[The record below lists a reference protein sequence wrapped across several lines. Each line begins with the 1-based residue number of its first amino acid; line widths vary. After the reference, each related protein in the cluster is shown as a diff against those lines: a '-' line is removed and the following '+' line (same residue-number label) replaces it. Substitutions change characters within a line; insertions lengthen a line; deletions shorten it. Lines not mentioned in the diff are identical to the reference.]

1 MNIIN
6 RFINSAIL
14 LPENIALE
22 VNDQKYSYRQLGDL
36 GKKLGTIILQSTRNE
51 FIGILAY
58 RSLSVYGGILGAL
71 AAGKCYIPFNPKFP
85 LNRILK
91 IIEMTGCDTFIVDKN
106 FAELIQS
113 ISASVDRK
121 LTFIFIE
128 DFEFN
133 PGNDKK
139 SVFISRSMIDSSAPS
154 SPVELDPSASAY
166 LLFTS
171 GSTGEPKGIPIS
183 HRNLAAYIDFVQDKY
198 PLVSQDRCSQAFDT
212 TFDPSVHDI
221 WVTWNAG
228 ASLVVVPE
236 LHLLNPVKFIQNKNL
251 TVWYSVPS
259 IGLFVKRLR
268 MLKPGIFPQ
277 LRFSIFSGEAL
288 PADFAEAW
296 QQAAPNS
303 VLINYYG
310 PTEITI
316 NITDYAWDS
325 HNSMKI
331 TENNIVPIGSV
342 FPTHKYLIIDEQLKP
357 VAKGSIGELI
367 ISGIQV
373 CNGYFKNPEKTK
385 ENFIFF
391 EGRDEPWYRTGDL
404 VKELPD
410 SCLLFSGRKDAQV
423 KIRGYRVELV
433 EIEGRVKNL
442 LPENEIR
449 VLAHPVKDNIAEG
462 IICFISGHKTKEDPE
477 ILKALSESLPSYMV
491 PNKLIYIKEFP
502 LNVNGKINNQEL
514 IKSHYHG

>member
-1 MNIIN
+1 
-6 RFINSAIL
+6 
-14 LPENIALE
+14 
-22 VNDQKYSYRQLGDL
+22 
-36 GKKLGTIILQSTRNE
+36 
-51 FIGILAY
+51 
-58 RSLSVYGGILGAL
+58 
-71 AAGKCYIPFNPKFP
+71 
-85 LNRILK
+85 
-91 IIEMTGCDTFIVDKN
+91 
-106 FAELIQS
+106 
-113 ISASVDRK
+113 
-121 LTFIFIE
+121 
-128 DFEFN
+128 
-133 PGNDKK
+133 
-139 SVFISRSMIDSSAPS
+139 
-154 SPVELDPSASAY
+154 
-166 LLFTS
+166 
-171 GSTGEPKGIPIS
+171 
-183 HRNLAAYIDFVQDKY
+183 
-198 PLVSQDRCSQAFDT
+198 
-212 TFDPSVHDI
+212 
-221 WVTWNAG
+221 
-228 ASLVVVPE
+228 
-236 LHLLNPVKFIQNKNL
+236 
-251 TVWYSVPS
+251 
-259 IGLFVKRLR
+259 

-277 LRFSIFSGEAL
+277 LRYSIFSGEAL

-296 QQAAPNS
+296 QQAAHNS

-331 TENNIVPIGSV
+331 TENNIVPIGSI
-342 FPTHKYLIIDEQLKP
+342 FPTHKYLIVDEQLKP
-357 VAKGSIGELI
+357 VAKGSVGELI

-385 ENFIFF
+385 ENFITF
-391 EGRDEPWYRTGDL
+391 EGQDEPWYRTGDL
-404 VKELPD
+404 IKELPD

-462 IICFISGHKTKEDPE
+462 IICFISGNKTKEDPE

-491 PNKLIYIKEFP
+491 PNQLIYIKEFP

>member
-1 MNIIN
+1 MNIIY
-6 RFINSAIL
+6 RFTNSAIL
-14 LPENIALE
+14 FPESIALE
-22 VNDQKYSYRQLGDL
+22 VNDVKYSYQELGDL
-36 GKKLGTIILQSTRNE
+36 GKKLGTSFLQSQNE

-58 RSLSVYGGILGAL
+58 RSLSVYAGILSAL
-71 AAGKCYIPFNPKFP
+71 TAGKCYIPFNPKFP

-106 FAELIQS
+106 FAGLIHS

-121 LTFIFIE
+121 LTFILIE

-139 SVFISRSMIDSSAPS
+139 NVFIKRSMIDSSAPS
-154 SPVELDPSASAY
+154 SPMELHPSAYAY

-183 HRNLAAYIDFVQDKY
+183 HRNLAAYIDFVQEKY
-198 PLVSQDRCSQAFDT
+198 PLVSHDRCSQAFDT

-228 ASLVVVPE
+228 ATLVVVPE

-277 LRFSIFSGEAL
+277 LRYSIFSGEAL

-357 VAKGSIGELI
+357 VAKGSVGELI

-385 ENFIFF
+385 ENFITF

-404 VKELPD
+404 VKELPN

-462 IICFISGHKTKEDPE
+462 IICFISGDKTKEDSE